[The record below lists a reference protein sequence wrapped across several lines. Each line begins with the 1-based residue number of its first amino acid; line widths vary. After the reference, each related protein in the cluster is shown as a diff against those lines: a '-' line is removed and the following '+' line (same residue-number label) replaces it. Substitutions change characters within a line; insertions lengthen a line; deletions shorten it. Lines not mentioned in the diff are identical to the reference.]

1 MPKQKA
7 TRKVLFEAILRR
19 ELFLSPE
26 NFKEHRSRIEAE
38 RSRLKTTADFIT
50 QRQHLVKADF
60 EIALQPQKSIF

>member
-7 TRKVLFEAILRR
+7 MRVVLFEAILSRK
-19 ELFLSPE
+19 EEFSFE
-26 NFKEHRSRIEAE
+26 NFKEHQSRNEAE

-60 EIALQPQKSIF
+60 GIALQSKTPIC

>member
-1 MPKQKA
+1 M
-7 TRKVLFEAILRR
+7 RKVLFEAILRR

-38 RSRLKTTADFIT
+38 RSRLETTADFIT

-60 EIALQPQKSIF
+60 EIALQPQQSIF